1 MDHGEEKEEKYE
13 GINEELMK
21 EAEKMDILNPIDRNI
36 DIKAKKEGIKKELEI
51 LM

>member
-21 EAEKMDILNPIDRNI
+21 EAEKMDILNSIDRNI
-36 DIKAKKEGIKKELEI
+36 DIKTKEKGDKKGISNSN
-51 LM
+51 